1 MWLIFFLIH
10 IYIKLRNKN
19 NLIQMKNKSL
29 VLKPMNKNLI
39 IRMKLYVLPEYLD

>member
-10 IYIKLRNKN
+10 IYIKLRSKN